1 MEIPSSEEA
10 RQVTGSGG
18 QPSMRKVGTVLVMLA
33 ALLILVGGLSLSIGS
48 SGISI
53 GDLWNLIIGKKWENS
68 DIAYQILVMIRL
80 PRILLAIIVGAGLSV
95 AGAAFQAL
103 LRNPLA
109 EPYVLG
115 ISSGGTVG
123 AILALMSGIGL
134 AQITTPLFS
143 FCGSLTVMILVLTLG
158 RRRGFM
164 DPHSL
169 LLSGVMV
176 GAFFNAI
183 VLLVVAIFNQEM
195 RTAFLWLL
203 GNLSNAEMSSLAVVG
218 PLILLSSFG
227 LMIYANA
234 FNLIATGD
242 EAAMTLGV
250 EVSVVRRRAY
260 LLASL
265 ITGLG
270 VSVSGVI
277 GFVGLLVPHACRL
290 MFGPDHRLLLPA
302 SFLLGGTF
310 LVVCDLIARTV
321 MAPSEIPV
329 GAITA
334 AVGAPLFIYLLK
346 RDSARI

>member
-1 MEIPSSEEA
+1 MTKAAERLSV
-10 RQVTGSGG
+10 RRTL
-18 QPSMRKVGTVLVMLA
+18 KVLGLLLGILA
-33 ALLILVGGLSLSIGS
+33 LVGALSLSIGTT
-48 SGISI
+48 GISLD
-53 GDLWNLIIGKKWENS
+53 DLLALLSGQERENS
-68 DIAYQILVMIRL
+68 DIAYQILILIRL
-80 PRILLAIIVGAGLSV
+80 PRILLAVVVGAGLSV
-95 AGAAFQAL
+95 AGATFQAL

-123 AILALMSGIGL
+123 AILAMVSGIGL
-134 AQITTPLFS
+134 AQITTPVFS
-143 FCGSLTVMILVLTLG
+143 FCGSLTVMLLVFSLG
-158 RRRGFM
+158 KRRGFM

-169 LLSGVMV
+169 LLSGVMI
-176 GAFFNAI
+176 GAFFNAV

-203 GNLSNAEMSSLAVVG
+203 GNLSNAEMSSLTIVG
-218 PLILLSSFG
+218 PLILASSLG
-227 LMIYANA
+227 LMMFGNA
-234 FNLIATGD
+234 FNLIAMGD
-242 EAAMTLGV
+242 EAALTLGV
-250 EVSVVRRRAY
+250 EVPVVRRRAY

-290 MFGPDHRLLLPA
+290 MIGPDHRLLLPA

-310 LVVCDLIARTV
+310 LVLCDLLARTV

-346 RDSARI
+346 RDSARL

>member
-1 MEIPSSEEA
+1 MSAP
-10 RQVTGSGG
+10 GG
-18 QPSMRKVGTVLVMLA
+18 QLTVRKVGIVLA
-33 ALLILVGGLSLSIGS
+33 ALTTVLLVVAGISLSIGS
-48 SGISI
+48 SGVSL
-53 GDLWNLIIGKKWENS
+53 GDLWMLIIRERRVNS
-68 DIAYQILVMIRL
+68 DIAYQILLMIRL
-80 PRILLAIIVGAGLSV
+80 PRILLAVIVGAGLSV
-95 AGAAFQAL
+95 AGATFQAL

-123 AILALMSGIGL
+123 AILALLSGIGL

-143 FCGSLTVMILVLTLG
+143 FGGSLTVMVLVLALG
-158 RRRGFM
+158 KRRGFM

-203 GNLSNAEMSSLAVVG
+203 GNLSNAEMSSLAIVG
-218 PLILLSSFG
+218 PLILFSSIALMTFG
-227 LMIYANA
+227 SA
-234 FNLIATGD
+234 FNLIAMGD
-242 EAAMTLGV
+242 ETAMTLGIDV
-250 EVSVVRRRAY
+250 TVVRRRAY

-265 ITGLG
+265 ITGLS
-270 VSVSGVI
+270 VSMSGVI

-290 MFGPDHRLLLPA
+290 MLGPDHRLLMPA
-302 SFLLGGTF
+302 SFLLGATF
-310 LVVCDLIARTV
+310 LVVCDLIARTLL
-321 MAPSEIPV
+321 APSEIPV

-334 AVGAPLFIYLLK
+334 AVGAPLFVYLLK